1 MKQTN
6 VCLFQIVSM
15 PYREVTMRPTSVTG
29 GETTRAAIIEA
40 AFQLF
45 VEQGYHG
52 TSVRDIA
59 ARAGITAGSIY
70 NHFPDKEQIIKAV
83 VLKYHPIVRVL
94 PLLSKVE
101 GATAE
106 ALIRDAASRLAHEIQ
121 ATPGILQLVFIEL
134 VEMGGRQIPELALSI
149 LPEVQRFMDRIYG
162 TGDIE
167 RPSDPLT
174 FFRAFVGMLMGFGV
188 SRLFLETIQEP
199 VDDEQSLNEY
209 IQVFLQGVLKHQV
222 V

>member
-1 MKQTN
+1 
-6 VCLFQIVSM
+6 
-15 PYREVTMRPTSVTG
+15 MRPTSVTG
-29 GETTRAAIIEA
+29 GETTRVAIIEA

-101 GATAE
+101 GASAE

-121 ATPGILQLVFIEL
+121 STPGILQLVFIEL

-149 LPEVQRFMDRIYG
+149 LPEVQRFLDRIYR

-188 SRLFLETIQEP
+188 SSLFLETIQEP